1 MKPESRTAKY
11 PTAQEVELLCNR
23 IHNLLPENNRE
34 KLPPWIRERL
44 NEVIKYLE
52 EPASMIRSVIVGGI
66 QAIAKEEAE
75 K

>member
-34 KLPPWIRERL
+34 KLPPWIRDRL
-44 NEVIKYLE
+44 NEVIKYLSLAQTE
-52 EPASMIRSVIVGGI
+52 SVVL
-66 QAIAKEEAE
+66 KELRNDT
-75 K
+75 